1 MGANKFNVYR
11 SLTASR
17 PGSGWLRWHFSKIPR
32 TLSIP
37 KLLINPLS
45 LMLSKLLPL
54 SFLAL
59 LISFTPLLAQNEE
72 LGLASF
78 YSDDFHGRSTAY
90 GDVYNK
96 NELTCAHK
104 RYGYGTML
112 RVTNLD
118 NQESVVVKV
127 IDKGPFIKG
136 RVVDLS
142 RRAAELLGFADKGTA
157 RVRVEPVSK
166 ARVDTP
172 EPATE
177 AEGTPDA
184 PTPSL
189 REPDDQP
196 RSYEDAELDPRRNPL
211 AEEETEE
218 ASASTPAQATT
229 SSTTSERTT
238 ETRPQTTVTSSQ
250 PAKTRNALIGRSD
263 LADGVYRIV
272 LEKPAAGNY
281 AVQVASF
288 SNLDNVLQRV
298 AELQEKWFENILIS
312 TETTDD
318 GKIYRVL
325 LGPFSEQKAA
335 QHYQESLMSRYK
347 IRGFV
352 TTLAKP

>member
-1 MGANKFNVYR
+1 M
-11 SLTASR
+11 SR
-17 PGSGWLRWHFSKIPR
+17 QF
-32 TLSIP
+32 
-37 KLLINPLS
+37 
-45 LMLSKLLPL
+45 LPL

-59 LISFTPLLAQNEE
+59 LISFGSLLAQNEE

-118 NQESVVVKV
+118 NQKSVVVKV

-142 RRAAELLGFADKGTA
+142 RRAAELLGFTEKSTA
-157 RVRVEPVSK
+157 RVRVEPVSN

-172 EPATE
+172 APASE
-177 AEGTPDA
+177 AAETSPA

-189 REPDDQP
+189 QEPAAQP
-196 RSYEDAELDPRRNPL
+196 RSFEDAQLDPRRNPL
-211 AEEETEE
+211 ADTEGATRTTTEE
-218 ASASTPAQATT
+218 RTTQAADAP
-229 SSTTSERTT
+229 SSTTAEAPDTP
-238 ETRPQTTVTSSQ
+238 PQTTTSSSQ
-250 PAKTRNALIGRSD
+250 PAKTRRALIGRDD
-263 LADGVYRIV
+263 LADGIYRIV
-272 LEKPAAGNY
+272 LEKPEAGNY

-298 AELQEKWFENILIS
+298 AELQDKWFDNILIS
-312 TETTDD
+312 TETMADS
-318 GKIYRVL
+318 KIYRVL
-325 LGPFSEQKAA
+325 LGPFPDQKAA
-335 QHYQESLMSRYK
+335 QHYQESLLSRYK

-352 TTLAKP
+352 TTLVKP